1 MMKTVFDV
9 IRHPLVIGALVLS
22 ILIVA
27 GVYFG
32 SHWYYGDVEPVKMP
46 EVSSSLPKHLSSSE
60 VDLSGLQGES
70 LPSQTESTPTVLS
83 ADGES
88 VDDFL
93 TELSVEEIALL
104 AAEVSE
110 EAKREFYNSIGLE
123 PPPGHTYLWDSD
135 GNARLVRYNEPL
147 IEVDWTQQG
156 YGNFSQL
163 SDEEFDRYNALAAIT
178 DEITARSLRI
188 PANVVELAREWK
200 NELYQKTSG
209 SKPTIQ
215 AATVYDRPITLTD
228 NEDKSRLLEEKYLDV
243 LPPPRR
249 FSVNYDVVN
258 QLVIELTLEFGQDSQ
273 GILTIYE

>member
-1 MMKTVFDV
+1 MKTVFDV
-9 IRHPLVIGALVLS
+9 LRHPLVIGALVLS

-215 AATVYDRPITLTD
+215 AATVYNRPITLTD

>member
-1 MMKTVFDV
+1 MKTVFDV
-9 IRHPLVIGALVLS
+9 LRHPLVIGALVLS

-135 GNARLVRYNEPL
+135 GNARLVRCNEPL

-215 AATVYDRPITLTD
+215 AATVYNRPITLTD